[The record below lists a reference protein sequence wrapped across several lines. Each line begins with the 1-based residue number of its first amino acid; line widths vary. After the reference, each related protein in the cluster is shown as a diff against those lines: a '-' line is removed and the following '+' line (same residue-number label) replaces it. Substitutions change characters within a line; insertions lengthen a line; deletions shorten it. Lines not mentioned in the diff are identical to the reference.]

1 MGNTF
6 RSTAIKTTNRAVQ
19 RLMGTH
25 AAPKNWTGAD
35 AIVRKY
41 FPEDYQVAGAI
52 LSLYGV
58 VISLAVLRSKLK
70 SSPPEPVPTTPS
82 TTVVTAVASSDTI
95 PTTDSPDFE
104 KFINDDDALGKFVE
118 SEERMMKWIDT
129 LSKD

>member
-1 MGNTF
+1 MG
-6 RSTAIKTTNRAVQ
+6 
-19 RLMGTH
+19 GTH
-25 AAPKNWTGAD
+25 AAPKKDWTGAD

-70 SSPPEPVPTTPS
+70 SSPSEPVPTTTPS
-82 TTVVTAVASSDTI
+82 TTVVTAAASSDTI
-95 PTTDSPDFE
+95 PTTDSPDFG